1 MLLGWV
7 SFAYKVNQHLL
18 VFFKNPPNSL
28 LNRVRTGSKD
38 KHAAGM
44 MFVLVL
50 ILGLLL
56 TYRVYISSLVFQ
68 TCCLLICTLL

>member
-1 MLLGWV
+1 M
-7 SFAYKVNQHLL
+7 NQHLL

-56 TYRVYISSLVFQ
+56 TYRVYISSLVF
-68 TCCLLICTLL
+68 